1 MKKDIEKYKIYSNEV
16 EAEITIA
23 ETDTEYIPLYELKK
37 RKISL
42 GIQVVLDEV
51 KEELIKVVPLSTKE
65 FIDPKVFEGVKTK
78 FREKAID
85 LLENYFPNLAEK
97 EKRFLACGLVN
108 DMLGL
113 GDIELILSDPNLEE
127 IVVNCHREPIW
138 VYHKRHNWLK
148 TNIYLDNEE
157 EIYNYSSAIGRRV
170 GMQISNLHPLMDA
183 HLTTGDRVNATI
195 FPISTKGNTIT
206 IRKFSRSPWTII
218 HFLEAKT
225 FSKDV
230 AAFLWLAIQYELN
243 IMVSGGTASGK
254 TSMLGVILPFIPP
267 NQRIIS
273 IEDTREIQL
282 PDFLHWVPLSSRGS
296 NPEGKGEITMLDLMV
311 NALRMRPDRLIIGE
325 IRRAKEAE
333 VMFEAIRT
341 GHSAYATFHGD
352 RADQVFKR
360 LTNSPINLAESMLSA
375 LHLIVVQYRHRR
387 KGIRRTTEVA
397 EIISTED
404 KCRVNIIYR
413 WNAQTDQIEKINEV
427 YRIYD
432 EISMYSGMTKK
443 EIETDIANK
452 VVILDWMMK
461 HKIKT
466 VNSVG
471 KILAEYYQDEK
482 KIIKAAVGNISPK
495 EILGEKLYGEII
507 KSD

>member
-1 MKKDIEKYKIYSNEV
+1 MKKDIESYKINSDEV
-16 EAEITIA
+16 EAEIIIE
-23 ETDTEYIPLYELKK
+23 ETNTEYVPIYNLKK

-42 GIQVVLDEV
+42 GIQVVLDEI
-51 KEELIKVVPLSTKE
+51 KDELIKVVPLSTKE
-65 FIDPKVFEGVKTK
+65 FIDPKVFKGVKKK
-78 FREKAID
+78 FREKAIEM
-85 LLENYFPNLAEK
+85 LETYLPNLAEK
-97 EKRFLACGLVN
+97 EKKVLAGTLVH

-113 GDIELILSDPNLEE
+113 GDIELILNDPNLEE
-127 IVVNCHREPIW
+127 IVVNCHKDPVW
-138 VYHKRHNWLK
+138 VYHKRHNWVK
-148 TNIYLDNEE
+148 TNIYLKNEE

-206 IRKFSRSPWTII
+206 IRKFSRSPWTVI
-218 HFLEAKT
+218 HFIEAKT
-225 FSKDV
+225 FSKDI

-243 IMVSGGTASGK
+243 ILVSGGTASGK

-282 PDFLHWVPLSSRGS
+282 PRFLHWVPLSSRGA

-352 RADQVFKR
+352 RAEQVYQR
-360 LTNSPINLAESMLSA
+360 LINAPMNLAESMLSA
-375 LHLIVVQYRHRR
+375 LHIIVVQYRHRR

-397 EIISTED
+397 ELISVDD
-404 KCRVNIIYR
+404 KCKINLIYR
-413 WNAQTDQIEKINEV
+413 WNAQTDTVEKINEV

-432 EISMYSGMTKK
+432 EISMYSGMTKE
-443 EIETDIANK
+443 EIEKDLANK
-452 VVILDWMMK
+452 VMILDWMMK
-461 HKIKT
+461 NKIKT
-466 VNSVG
+466 VDSVG
-471 KILAEYYQDEK
+471 KILAEYYRDEK
-482 KIIKAAVGNISPK
+482 TVIAAAVGSKSPK
-495 EILGEKLYGEII
+495 EILGDKLYAEIN
-507 KSD
+507 K